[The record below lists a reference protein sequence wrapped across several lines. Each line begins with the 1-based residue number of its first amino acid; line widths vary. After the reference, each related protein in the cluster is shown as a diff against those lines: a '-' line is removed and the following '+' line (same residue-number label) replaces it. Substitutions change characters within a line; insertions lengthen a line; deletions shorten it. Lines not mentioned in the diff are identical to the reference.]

1 MEEIVK
7 YLGNFH
13 PVVLHL
19 PIGAFLFTLL
29 LFSYQKFTKIS
40 LTIPIR
46 LGLIFSFISAVVS
59 SILGFILQY
68 YGDYDDSLVNFHDSK
83 RAVVMMNNQ
92 WWSHDDTDEA
102 KCLREIHFR
111 LEKDDNHYKLCSTGF
126 FRAQA
131 VDIMPKNF
139 YFVYTIMSEVLK
151 KVKKEVQFEVKMGSY
166 THFVTILVPT
176 RFD

>member
-29 LFSYQKFTKIS
+29 LFSYQKFTKIT

-46 LGLIFSFISAVVS
+46 LGLIFSFISAIVS

-68 YGDYDDSLVNFHDSK
+68 YGDYDDSLVDFHMWLAIATTLLIGAIYYIHKKNEENKYLAHTFVS
-83 RAVVMMNNQ
+83 AVIFMTV
-92 WWSHDDTDEA
+92 TG
-102 KCLREIHFR
+102 
-111 LEKDDNHYKLCSTGF
+111 HYGGSITP
-126 FRAQA
+126 
-131 VDIMPKNF
+131 V
-139 YFVYTIMSEVLK
+139 
-151 KVKKEVQFEVKMGSY
+151 SY
-166 THFVTILVPT
+166 THLTLPT
-176 RFD
+176 KA

>member
-29 LFSYQKFTKIS
+29 LFSYQKFTKIP

-46 LGLIFSFISAVVS
+46 LGLIFSFISAIVS

-68 YGDYDDSLVNFHDSK
+68 YGDYDDSLVNFHMWL
-83 RAVVMMNNQ
+83 AIA
-92 WWSHDDTDEA
+92 TTLLIGA
-102 KCLREIHFR
+102 I
-111 LEKDDNHYKLCSTGF
+111 
-126 FRAQA
+126 
-131 VDIMPKNF
+131 
-139 YFVYTIMSEVLK
+139 YFIQRKMK
-151 KVKKEVQFEVKMGSY
+151 K
-166 THFVTILVPT
+166 INI
-176 RFD
+176 

>member
-29 LFSYQKFTKIS
+29 LFAYEKFSRIK

-46 LGLIFSFISAVVS
+46 LGLIFSFISAVIS

-68 YGDYDDSLVNFHDSK
+68 YGDYDDSLVNFHMWL
-83 RAVVMMNNQ
+83 AILTTLLIGLIYLL
-92 WWSHDDTDEA
+92 H
-102 KCLREIHFR
+102 
-111 LEKDDNHYKLCSTGF
+111 
-126 FRAQA
+126 
-131 VDIMPKNF
+131 
-139 YFVYTIMSEVLK
+139 K
-151 KVKKEVQFEVKMGSY
+151 KMRIIG
-166 THFVTILVPT
+166 T
-176 RFD
+176 